1 MQALS
6 ALQTRRLRLR
16 SQRLDPR
23 QAPPADGV
31 SEVIR
36 GAGSL
41 QAQDAAAAS
50 LGVRARSAGLAVSD
64 VEKAL
69 YQEHSVVHTWLMRGT
84 LHYAAA
90 NDLAWMLPLLGPVF
104 IAGSRRRK
112 AELGLDEASLRRGVE
127 VIRAALGRQTLQTR
141 QELAPLLEARGIQ
154 TAGQALIHVINQAAL
169 EGVVCVG
176 PRRGGKDTYALLED
190 WIGPLRPMERPA
202 ALVELARRYLLAYA
216 PAAVEDFAAW
226 SGLPAREAH
235 LGWEGLAGE
244 VVEVEADGRPAWFPL
259 ARRAWLEE
267 APSAGQQVRLLPFF
281 DGYLLGYHNRDFML
295 APENRAAVLTGG
307 IIQSVLLVDGRAAG
321 IWHINKRHKI
331 LEVVVV
337 PFGELPAGARAELE
351 AEAEDVGRFLGENRM
366 IVMFRELRSRN
377 ITTK

>member
-1 MQALS
+1 MQALT
-6 ALQTRRLRLR
+6 ALQARRLRLR

-23 QAPPADGV
+23 QVDPDDGV
-31 SEVIR
+31 SEVIQ
-36 GAGSL
+36 GACSL
-41 QAQDAAAAS
+41 QAQDAAAAT
-50 LGVRARSAGLAVSD
+50 LGVRARSASLAASD

-90 NDLAWMLPLLGPVF
+90 EDLGWMLPLLGPVF
-104 IAGSRRRK
+104 IAGSRQRK
-112 AELGLDEASLRRGVE
+112 TELGLDEDSLRLGVE
-127 VIRAALGRQTLQTR
+127 VIREALSRQTLQNR
-141 QELAPLLEARGIQ
+141 QELAPLLAARGIQ

-202 ALVELARRYLLAYA
+202 ALAELARRYLLAYA

-226 SGLPAREAH
+226 AGLPMREAR
-235 LGWEGLAGE
+235 LGWDGLAGE
-244 VVEVEADGRPAWFPL
+244 VVQVEADGRPAWFPL
-259 ARRAWLEE
+259 ARQAWLEE
-267 APSAGQQVRLLPFF
+267 APAVAPQVRLLPFF
-281 DGYLLGYHNRDFML
+281 DGYLLGYHNRDFVL

-321 IWHINKRHKI
+321 VWRIKTRRKI
-331 LEVVVV
+331 LEVVVE
-337 PFGELPAGARAELE
+337 PFEALPIGAWEGLE
-351 AEAEDVGRFLGENRM
+351 AEAEDVGRFLGEKAALVLKEN
-366 IVMFRELRSRN
+366 
-377 ITTK
+377 